1 MEMKLGGHNSFQDP
15 FAMAHAITDKQLAIA
30 KELQTLHFNGQ
41 NSPELLAAIIQ
52 AVATNY
58 ATFVG
63 KK

>member
-1 MEMKLGGHNSFQDP
+1 MGGHSNFQDP
-15 FAMAHAITDKQLAIA
+15 FEMARAITEKQLAIA
-30 KELQTLHFNGQ
+30 KELQTMHFNGQ

-63 KK
+63 HK